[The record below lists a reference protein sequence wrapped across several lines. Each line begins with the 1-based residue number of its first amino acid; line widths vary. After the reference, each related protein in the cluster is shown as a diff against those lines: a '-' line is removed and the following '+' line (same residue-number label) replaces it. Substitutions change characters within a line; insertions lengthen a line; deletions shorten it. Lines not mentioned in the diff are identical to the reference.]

1 MKQVSKHRQRGV
13 SILGLII
20 VLAFAG
26 MLLVIGFRVVPS
38 YVEFQGVHS
47 AAEKARTGT
56 TTPDQ
61 VRAAFDRAAQVDNI
75 TSIKGAD
82 LDVTKSES
90 GEIVV
95 RFAYDR
101 EFPLGGPASL
111 KIRYEGQAP

>member
-1 MKQVSKHRQRGV
+1 MKHASTHRQRGV

-20 VLAFAG
+20 VLA
-26 MLLVIGFRVVPS
+26 LVGGIFVLAARVVPS
-38 YVEFQGVHS
+38 YIEFQGVQR
-47 AAEKARTGT
+47 AAEKARSG

-61 VRAAFDRAAQVDNI
+61 VRAAFDTAAQVDNI

-82 LDVTKSES
+82 LDITKNDN

-95 RFAYDR
+95 RYAYDR